1 MRDQSDISRR
11 ELLGIL
17 GAAGAAALAGGTTMD
32 LSAQPLP
39 SQLDCVVTPRQTE
52 GPYFVDTKLNRS
64 DIRVDPSTKQQS
76 EGVPL
81 ILGVSV
87 AQVGGNACTPIAGA
101 MVDVWQC
108 DALGVYSDVRDAN
121 GFFDTRGKQF
131 LRGYQVTDR
140 QGKAEFLTVYPGWY
154 AGRTVHIHFK
164 VRVFEGDRR
173 AHEFTSQ
180 LYFDDAL
187 TDTVFARAPYNRK
200 GARTTRNPQDGI
212 YRMGNTGEALLLPLT
227 AEGDGYRG
235 SVSVG
240 LRLA

>member
-1 MRDQSDISRR
+1 MQDHSDITRR
-11 ELLGIL
+11 ELLGLL
-17 GAAGAAALAGGTTMD
+17 GAAGAAALAGGTTREAAA
-32 LSAQPLP
+32 SPLP
-39 SQLDCVVTPRQTE
+39 SGLDCVVTPQQTE
-52 GPYFVDTKLNRS
+52 GPYFVDAKLNRS
-64 DIRVDPSTKQQS
+64 DIRVDPATKQRS
-76 EGVPL
+76 DGIPL
-81 ILGVSV
+81 ALAISV

-108 DALGVYSDVRDAN
+108 DALGVYSDVRDTN

-154 AGRTVHIHFK
+154 TGRTVHIHFK
-164 VRVFEGDRR
+164 VRVFEGERR

-187 TDTVFARAPYNRK
+187 TDKVFERAPYNQK
-200 GARTTRNPQDGI
+200 GPRTTRNPQDGI
-212 YRMGNTGEALLLPLT
+212 YRMRNTGEALLIPL
-227 AEGDGYRG
+227 APEGDGYRG
-235 SVSVG
+235 TVAVG